1 MKKTLIV
8 LGSILLFMPVAA
20 NAQKGM
26 LRQACGADIKQFCG
40 DVKPGG
46 GRIAACA
53 KEHVAEFSDPCKKL
67 LFTTA
72 IVVKSC
78 KADAKE
84 KCAGMKPNE
93 IGACFKDHFAELSD
107 GCKSSLLLAKMGRQ

>member
-20 NAQKGM
+20 KAQKGM
-26 LRQACGADIKQFCG
+26 LRQACGADIKQFCAG
-40 DVKPGG
+40 VKPGG

-53 KEHVAEFSDPCKKL
+53 KEHVADFSEPCKKA

-72 IVVKSC
+72 IVVKAC
-78 KADAKE
+78 KADVKD
-84 KCAGMKPNE
+84 KCAGMKPKE
-93 IGACFKDHFAELSD
+93 IGACVKEHFAELSEP
-107 GCKSSLLLAKMGRQ
+107 CKDSLMLAKLGR